1 MAGKKIKTEGG
12 GVNEEG
18 MNEWKRSRKEEGS
31 VDEWME
37 ELVLEDKRAFI
48 LPRR

>member
-37 ELVLEDKRAFI
+37 DVDGRGSFRNK
-48 LPRR
+48 